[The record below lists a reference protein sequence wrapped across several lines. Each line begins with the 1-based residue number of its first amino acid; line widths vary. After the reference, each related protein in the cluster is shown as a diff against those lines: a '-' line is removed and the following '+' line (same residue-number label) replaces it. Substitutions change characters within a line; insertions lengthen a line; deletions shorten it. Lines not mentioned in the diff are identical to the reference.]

1 MTLIKQFYYLNE
13 GELVEMKAHTIKE
26 EVHRLGTDL
35 QKSIV
40 VGYNKEGDR
49 IWRVSMD
56 VPNVILE

>member
-1 MTLIKQFYYLNE
+1 MIKQFYHLHD

-35 QKSIV
+35 QKTFI
-40 VGYNKEGDR
+40 VGYDKEGDR

-56 VPNVILE
+56 VPNVIIE